1 MKLDIEYIS
10 RKMMVKLSYKVLKDD
25 FLVVLLANNLI
36 IEGPILYNYL
46 KWLNIIR
53 IWDTILE

>member
-1 MKLDIEYIS
+1 
-10 RKMMVKLSYKVLKDD
+10 MVKLSYKVLKDD